1 MLRGLFSRVLAK
13 GLRGRSVN
21 GSMRASREC
30 EAAEA
35 CARAGKL
42 GLAEVHLQLAIQHDS
57 GSAALHYN
65 LGLLRHN
72 VGDIDGASECYRRA
86 LRLQPDQQSAH
97 SSLLSICDFSRQLR
111 GIDGLDRHR
120 KWASTYADPLT
131 SKTQPHANSRDPGRR
146 LRVGYVSA
154 DFRDHVIGQFIHP
167 VLAHHDRRKTTIFVY
182 SASTQED
189 VQTRCLKTLV
199 HSWRNIADMDDEEA
213 TELIRADSIGCLVDL
228 SGHSAG
234 NRLLVFARKPAPVQL
249 TWMGYLNTTGMS
261 AMDYKVTDQIADL
274 PGADVCYREKLMR
287 LPSSQWCY
295 SQEVKQPEAADSNIR
310 TFHSRIL
317 LGCAARFM
325 KINDDCIDLW
335 IEVLRVV
342 GNADLRLIDVPDH
355 PRTAEILER
364 FSRAGFSHRVS
375 ILPTLRG
382 GEYWQRIKELDIALD
397 PFPYTGATTTWDC
410 LWMGVPVVTLAGAY
424 GAERSAA
431 SILSGIY
438 CEHLI
443 AGSRDEYVQVIRS
456 MESDRFQLAD
466 FSAKLC
472 SMIRS
477 STMCN
482 AAARCRLGGG
492 TTIGMGAVV
501 RHARRGGV
509 MNAIPVMN

>member
-1 MLRGLFSRVLAK
+1 MTPGQRLSPTISACFGTPLGTVM
-13 GLRGRSVN
+13 GLRSVT
-21 GSMRASREC
+21 G
-30 EAAEA
+30 
-35 CARAGKL
+35 
-42 GLAEVHLQLAIQHDS
+42 
-57 GSAALHYN
+57 
-65 LGLLRHN
+65 
-72 VGDIDGASECYRRA
+72 
-86 LRLQPDQQSAH
+86 
-97 SSLLSICDFSRQLR
+97 
-111 GIDGLDRHR
+111 
-120 KWASTYADPLT
+120 ASTYADPLT
-131 SKTQPHANSRDPGRR
+131 SKAQPHANSRDPGRR

-167 VLAHHDRRKTTIFVY
+167 VLAHHDRRLTTIFVY

-189 VQTRCLKTLV
+189 VQTRRLKTLV
-199 HSWRNIADMDDEEA
+199 HGWRNIADMDDEEA
-213 TELIRADSIGCLVDL
+213 TELIRADSIDCLVDL

-261 AMDYKVTDQIADL
+261 AMDYKVTDQIADP

-287 LPSSQWCY
+287 LPSPQWCY

-317 LGCAARFM
+317 LGCVARFM

-397 PFPYTGATTTWDC
+397 PFPYTGATTTLDC

-431 SILSGIY
+431 SILSGLC

-443 AGSRDEYVQVIRS
+443 ARSRDEYASLSKANRRRS
-456 MESDRFQLAD
+456 LVYQL
-466 FSAKLC
+466 
-472 SMIRS
+472 RS
-477 STMCN
+477 
-482 AAARCRLGGG
+482 LGGG
-492 TTIGMGAVV
+492 VGAGTGEGVGGIKGTSGSSGELHIGSGIVAGWARPATWLEGADPSTHICCDC
-501 RHARRGGV
+501 RCGAAGGISPDTCRR
-509 MNAIPVMN
+509 N